1 MKTYI
6 SVRTGLI
13 LTLFMTNF
21 LFGCSD
27 SGEVSVMESKP
38 SANARPTN
46 AGEGKVLRVE
56 GKKAPLVIAE
66 GDNRE
71 AFLQQPMP
79 EVWLL
84 DNSTGERVD
93 LSPESNRVLKG
104 YWVGKLAN
112 VFCTEIEPV
121 NGSQRIECD
130 KKLTRLA
137 NQVDRELQ
145 KQTINVS
152 EIRRTIYDEEAGS
165 LIRFMGLAAG
175 ELVKELKQQEH

>member
-38 SANARPTN
+38 STNARPTN
-46 AGEGKVLRVE
+46 AGGSKVLRVE

-66 GDNRE
+66 GDNGE
-71 AFLQQPMP
+71 AFLQQPIP

-84 DNSTGERVD
+84 DNSTEERVD
-93 LSPESNRVLKG
+93 LSPESLRVLKG

-112 VFCTEIEPV
+112 LFCTEIERV
-121 NGSQRIECD
+121 EGSQRIECD

-137 NQVDRELQ
+137 NQVDIELQ
-145 KQTINVS
+145 KQTIKVS
-152 EIRRTIYDEEAGS
+152 GISRPIYEEEAGN
-165 LIRFMGLAAG
+165 LISYMGLATG
-175 ELVKELKQQEH
+175 ELVKEFKQR